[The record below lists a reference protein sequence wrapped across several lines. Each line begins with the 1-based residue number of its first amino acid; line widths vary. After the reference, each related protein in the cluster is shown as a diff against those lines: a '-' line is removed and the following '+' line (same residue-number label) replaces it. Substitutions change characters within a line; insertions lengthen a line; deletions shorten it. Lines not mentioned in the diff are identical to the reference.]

1 MKSYELAS
9 KTLSD
14 LLKAPELAMER
25 VDSTMVGLQEAL
37 ADQKE
42 VEDALSAGMES
53 GVDEGELE
61 AELKE
66 LQEREVVGR
75 AEQADGSSK
84 NAVAPIAEVQ
94 TSRVPETE
102 EARREAV
109 PA

>member
-25 VDSTMVGLQEAL
+25 VDSTMAGLQEAL

-42 VEDALSAGMES
+42 VEDALSA

-84 NAVAPIAEVQ
+84 NTAAPVEEVQ